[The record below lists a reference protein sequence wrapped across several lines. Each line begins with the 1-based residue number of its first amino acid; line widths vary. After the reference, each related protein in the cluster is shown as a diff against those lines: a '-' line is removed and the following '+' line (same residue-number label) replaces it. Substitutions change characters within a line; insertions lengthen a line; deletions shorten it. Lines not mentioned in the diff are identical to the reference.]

1 MKKQYLHTIILC
13 AIVWC
18 MCSCGS
24 SGNIDDYN
32 LEVYIPTYATGFRI
46 VGAEGKQSTIIRV
59 TNPWQ
64 SANDVE
70 TMLFIARGGEK
81 APDGFRG
88 QVLQGDA
95 ERVVCMS
102 STHIAML
109 DAIGAIESVVGVS
122 GKDFI
127 TNPYIV
133 ANQHTIPDVGYDGNM
148 NFELLVAQQPDIV
161 LLFGVTGA
169 CVMESKLDELGIPY
183 VYIGEYVEEDPLG
196 KTEWLIAIAEIVGC
210 RKHGITYFSEV
221 PKRYEHLKS
230 LAASAQ
236 TPTPKV
242 MINTP
247 YADSWFMASATSYV
261 ARLIADAGGDYIYKK
276 NTSNHSLPID
286 MEEAAL
292 LTTQADVW
300 INVGNVNSVDDL
312 CRQFPKFAKM
322 PCVQR
327 GEVYNCD
334 KRRVTGGGN
343 DYWESGVVQPDVV
356 LRDLIKIF
364 HPELES
370 DKEFVYYRKLP
381 NP

>member
-1 MKKQYLHTIILC
+1 M
-13 AIVWC
+13 A
-18 MCSCGS
+18 
-24 SGNIDDYN
+24 
-32 LEVYIPTYATGFRI
+32 VYTPTYATGFRI

-64 SANDVE
+64 SADEVE
-70 TMLFIARGGEK
+70 MMLFIARGGEK

-95 ERVVCMS
+95 KRVVCMS
-102 STHIAML
+102 SSHIAML
-109 DAIGAIESVVGVS
+109 DAIGAVESVVGVS
-122 GKDFI
+122 GKNFI
-127 TNPYIV
+127 TNPYVV
-133 ANQHTIPDVGYDGNM
+133 AHQRTIADVGYDGNM

-161 LLFGVTGA
+161 LLYGVTGA
-169 CVMESKLDELGIPY
+169 CTMESKLDELGIPY
-183 VYIGEYVEEDPLG
+183 IYIGEYVEEDPLG
-196 KTEWLIAIAEIVGC
+196 KAEWLIALAEIVGL
-210 RKHGITYFSEV
+210 RQQGLTYFSEL
-221 PKRYEHLKS
+221 PQRYEQLKS
-230 LAASAQ
+230 MAAAAQ
-236 TPTPKV
+236 TPAPKV
-242 MINTP
+242 MLNTP
-247 YADSWFMASATSYV
+247 YADSWFMPSTTSYM
-261 ARLIADAGGDYIYKK
+261 ARLIADAGGDYIYKR

-286 MEEAAL
+286 MEDAAL

-300 INVGNVNSVDDL
+300 INVGNINSVADL
-312 CRQFPKFAKM
+312 CRQFPKFAQM

-334 KRRVTGGGN
+334 KRRVLGGGN

>member
-1 MKKQYLHTIILC
+1 MKMSLIHISIIC
-13 AIVWC
+13 ATLWC
-18 MCSCGS
+18 MCACGTS
-24 SGNIDDYN
+24 SNIDDYN
-32 LEVYIPTYATGFRI
+32 LAVYTPTYATGFRI

-81 APDGFRG
+81 APAGFRG

-95 ERVVCMS
+95 MRVVCMS
-102 STHIAML
+102 SSHIAML
-109 DAIGAIESVVGVS
+109 DAIGAVESVVGVS

-133 ANQHTIPDVGYDGNM
+133 ASRHSIADVGYDGNI
-148 NFELLVAQQPDIV
+148 NFELLVAQRPDIV
-161 LLFGVTGA
+161 LLYGVTGA
-169 CVMESKLDELGIPY
+169 CTMQSKLDELGISY
-183 VYIGEYVEEDPLG
+183 IYIGEYVEEDPLG

-210 RKHGITYFSEV
+210 REQGIAYFSQV
-221 PKRYEHLKS
+221 PQRYNHLKAM
-230 LAASAQ
+230 AAAATS
-236 TPTPKV
+236 PLPRV
-242 MINTP
+242 MLNTP
-247 YADSWFMASATSYV
+247 YVDSWFMPSTTSYL

-276 NTSNHSLPID
+276 NTSNHSVPID
-286 MEEAAL
+286 IEEAAL
-292 LTTQADVW
+292 LTTEADIWLHVEG
-300 INVGNVNSVDDL
+300 VSSLKDL
-312 CRQFPKFAKM
+312 RQQYPKFANM

-327 GEVYNCD
+327 GEIYNCD
-334 KRRVTGGGN
+334 KRRVLGGGN
-343 DYWESGVVQPDVV
+343 DYWESGVVQPDVI

-381 NP
+381 NL

>member
-1 MKKQYLHTIILC
+1 MILC
-13 AIVWC
+13 AILGC
-18 MCSCGS
+18 TYSCTS

-32 LEVYIPTYATGFRI
+32 MGVYTPTYATGFHI

-64 SANDVE
+64 SADEVE

-81 APDGFRG
+81 APNGFRG

-95 ERVVCMS
+95 KRVVCMS
-102 STHIAML
+102 SSHIAML

-122 GKDFI
+122 GKNFI
-127 TNPYIV
+127 TNPYVV
-133 ANQHTIPDVGYDGNM
+133 AHQCTIADVGYDGNM

-161 LLFGVTGA
+161 LLYGVTGA
-169 CVMESKLDELGIPY
+169 CTMESKLNELDIPY
-183 VYIGEYVEEDPLG
+183 IYVGEYVEEDPLG
-196 KTEWLIAIAEIVGC
+196 KAEWLIALAEIVGL
-210 RKHGITYFSEV
+210 RKQGLTYFAEL
-221 PKRYEHLKS
+221 PQRYEQLKS
-230 LAASAQ
+230 MVAAAQ
-236 TPTPKV
+236 TPAPKV
-242 MINTP
+242 MLNTP
-247 YADSWFMASATSYV
+247 YADSWFMPSTTSYI
-261 ARLIADAGGDYIYKK
+261 ARLIADAGGDYIYQQ

-286 MEEAAL
+286 LEQAAL
-292 LTTQADVW
+292 LTTQADIWLHVEN
-300 INVGNVNSVDDL
+300 INSLDDL
-312 CRQFPKFAKM
+312 SRQLPKFSQM

>member
-1 MKKQYLHTIILC
+1 MMKQLTHTLILC
-13 AIVWC
+13 AILWC
-18 MCSCGS
+18 TCSCTS

-32 LEVYIPTYATGFRI
+32 MAVYTPTYATGFRI

-64 SANDVE
+64 SADEVE

-81 APDGFRG
+81 APNGFRG

-95 ERVVCMS
+95 KQVVCMS
-102 STHIAML
+102 SSHIAML
-109 DAIGAIESVVGVS
+109 DAIGAVESVVGVS
-122 GKDFI
+122 GKNFI
-127 TNPYIV
+127 TNPYVV
-133 ANQHTIPDVGYDGNM
+133 AHQCTIADVGYDGNM
-148 NFELLVAQQPDIV
+148 NFELLVAQQPDVV
-161 LLFGVTGA
+161 LLYGVTGA
-169 CVMESKLDELGIPY
+169 CTMESKLDELGIPY
-183 VYIGEYVEEDPLG
+183 IYVGEYVEEYPLG
-196 KTEWLIAIAEIVGC
+196 KAEWLIALAEIVGL
-210 RKHGITYFSEV
+210 RQQGLTYFSEL
-221 PKRYEHLKS
+221 PQRYEQLKS
-230 LAASAQ
+230 MAAAAQ
-236 TPTPKV
+236 TPAPKV

-247 YADSWFMASATSYV
+247 YADSWFMPSTTSYM
-261 ARLIADAGGDYIYKK
+261 ARLIADAGGDYIYKR

-286 MEEAAL
+286 MEDAAL

-364 HPELES
+364 HPELVS

>member
-1 MKKQYLHTIILC
+1 MKKRLIHTLIFC
-13 AIVWC
+13 AILWC
-18 MCSCGS
+18 TCSCTS

-32 LEVYIPTYATGFRI
+32 MAVYTPTYATGFRI

-64 SANDVE
+64 SADEVE

-81 APDGFRG
+81 SPNGFRG

-95 ERVVCMS
+95 KRVVCMS
-102 STHIAML
+102 SSHIAML
-109 DAIGAIESVVGVS
+109 DAIGAVESVVGVS
-122 GKDFI
+122 GNNFI
-127 TNPYIV
+127 TNPYVV
-133 ANQHTIPDVGYDGNM
+133 AHQRTIADVGYDGNM

-161 LLFGVTGA
+161 LLYGVTGA
-169 CVMESKLDELGIPY
+169 CTMESKLDELGIPY
-183 VYIGEYVEEDPLG
+183 IYIGEYVEEDPLG
-196 KTEWLIAIAEIVGC
+196 KAEWLIALAEIVGL
-210 RKHGITYFSEV
+210 RQQGLTYFSEL
-221 PKRYEHLKS
+221 PQRYEQLKS
-230 LAASAQ
+230 MAAAAQ
-236 TPTPKV
+236 TPAPKV
-242 MINTP
+242 MLNTP
-247 YADSWFMASATSYV
+247 YADSWFMPSTTSYM
-261 ARLIADAGGDYIYKK
+261 ARLIADAGGYYIYKR

-286 MEEAAL
+286 MEDAAL

-300 INVGNVNSVDDL
+300 INVGNVNSVADL
-312 CRQFPKFAKM
+312 CRQFPKFAQM

-334 KRRVTGGGN
+334 KRRVLGGGN

>member
-1 MKKQYLHTIILC
+1 MKKRLIHIFILY
-13 AIVWC
+13 AILGC
-18 MCSCGS
+18 TCSCTS

-32 LEVYIPTYATGFRI
+32 MAVYTPTYATGFRI

-64 SANDVE
+64 SADEVE
-70 TMLFIARGGEK
+70 MMLFIARGGEK

-95 ERVVCMS
+95 KRVVCMS
-102 STHIAML
+102 SSHIAML
-109 DAIGAIESVVGVS
+109 DAIGAVESVVGVS
-122 GKDFI
+122 GKNFI
-127 TNPYIV
+127 TNPYVV
-133 ANQHTIPDVGYDGNM
+133 AHQRTIADVGYDGNM
-148 NFELLVAQQPDIV
+148 NFELLVAQQPDVV
-161 LLFGVTGA
+161 LLYGVTGA
-169 CVMESKLDELGIPY
+169 CTMESKLNELDIPY
-183 VYIGEYVEEDPLG
+183 IYVGEYVEEDPLG
-196 KTEWLIAIAEIVGC
+196 KAEWLIALAEIVGL
-210 RKHGITYFSEV
+210 RQQGQTYFSEL
-221 PKRYEHLKS
+221 PQRYEQLKS
-230 LAASAQ
+230 MAAAAQ

-242 MINTP
+242 MLNTP
-247 YADSWFMASATSYV
+247 YADSWFMPSTTSYM
-261 ARLIADAGGDYIYKK
+261 ARLIADAGGDYIYKR

-286 MEEAAL
+286 MEDAAL

-300 INVGNVNSVDDL
+300 INVGNINSVADL
-312 CRQFPKFAKM
+312 CRQFPKFAQM

-334 KRRVTGGGN
+334 KRRVLGGGN

>member
-1 MKKQYLHTIILC
+1 MKKRLTHTLILC
-13 AIVWC
+13 AILWC
-18 MCSCGS
+18 TCSCTS

-32 LEVYIPTYATGFRI
+32 MAVYTPTYATGFRV
-46 VGAEGKQSTIIRV
+46 VGAEGKQSSIIRV

-95 ERVVCMS
+95 QRVVCMS
-102 STHIAML
+102 SSHIAML
-109 DAIGAIESVVGVS
+109 DAIGAVESVVGVS
-122 GKDFI
+122 GKNFI
-127 TNPYIV
+127 TNPYVV
-133 ANQHTIPDVGYDGNM
+133 AHQRTIADVGYDGNM

-161 LLFGVTGA
+161 LLYGVTGA
-169 CVMESKLDELGIPY
+169 CTMESKLDELGIPY
-183 VYIGEYVEEDPLG
+183 IYIGEYVEEDPLG
-196 KTEWLIAIAEIVGC
+196 KAEWLIALAEIVGL
-210 RKHGITYFSEV
+210 RQQGLIYFAEL
-221 PKRYEHLKS
+221 PQRYEQLKS
-230 LAASAQ
+230 MAASAH
-236 TPTPKV
+236 TPAPKV
-242 MINTP
+242 MLNTP
-247 YADSWFMASATSYV
+247 YADSWFMPSTTSYM

-276 NTSNHSLPID
+276 NTSNHSVPID
-286 MEEAAL
+286 IEEAAL
-292 LTTQADVW
+292 LTTEADIWLHVEG
-300 INVGNVNSVDDL
+300 VSSLQDL
-312 CRQFPKFAKM
+312 RQQYPKFAKT

>member
-1 MKKQYLHTIILC
+1 MKKRLTHILILC
-13 AIVWC
+13 AILWC
-18 MCSCGS
+18 TCSCTS
-24 SGNIDDYN
+24 SGHIDDYN
-32 LEVYIPTYATGFRI
+32 MVVYIPTYATGFRI

-64 SANDVE
+64 SADEVE

-133 ANQHTIPDVGYDGNM
+133 ANQHTIADVGYDGNM

-161 LLFGVTGA
+161 LLYGVTGA
-169 CVMESKLDELGIPY
+169 CTMESKLDELGIPY
-183 VYIGEYVEEDPLG
+183 IYVGEYVEEDPLG
-196 KTEWLIAIAEIVGC
+196 KAEWLIALAEIVGL
-210 RKHGITYFSEV
+210 RQQGLTYFAEL
-221 PKRYEHLKS
+221 PQRYEQLKS
-230 LAASAQ
+230 IAASAH
-236 TPTPKV
+236 TPAPKV
-242 MINTP
+242 MLNTP
-247 YADSWFMASATSYV
+247 YADSWFMPSTTSYI
-261 ARLIADAGGDYIYKK
+261 ARLIADAGGNYIYQQ

-286 MEEAAL
+286 LEQAAL
-292 LTTQADVW
+292 LTTQADIWLHVEN
-300 INVGNVNSVDDL
+300 INSLDDL
-312 CRQFPKFAKM
+312 RRQLPKFAQM

-334 KRRVTGGGN
+334 KRRVAGGGN
-343 DYWESGVVQPDVV
+343 DYWESGVVHPDII

-364 HPELES
+364 HSKLVSE
-370 DKEFVYYRKLP
+370 EFVYYRKIK
-381 NP
+381 